1 MGKLYLVLQDLG
13 PFRDGKVI
21 PKDTISE
28 LKRVSVNALETLLDR
43 DVITEVQTPPLEIL
57 PGWEERAEKLKE
69 VGIETIGDL
78 VTADIENVAEELN
91 VPAEG
96 VQEAADEARN
106 WIGAKEEEQVWESIS
121 TGP

>member
-13 PFRDGKVI
+13 PFRDGTVI
-21 PKDTISE
+21 PEGTMSE
-28 LKRVSVNALETLLDR
+28 LKKVSGNALEILLDR

-57 PGWEERAEKLKE
+57 PGWEERAVQLKE

-96 VQEAADEARN
+96 IQEAADEARD
-106 WIGAKEEEQVWESIS
+106 WMEVEEGVS
-121 TGP
+121 